1 MLCGFLVA
9 WIQGEKKE
17 LVFQSYLTVSNKLK
31 CAYWPA
37 CITAG
42 FAPLLGPTARPYIF
56 HRCTQEK
63 KLEKSINV
71 CKQNLYFVIIICFNM
86 GFTIVPDG
94 VSCSCRLTQTPRAK
108 TIQSSPSRPF
118 GGARLHGAP
127 THAWSADFFFLSA
140 EPRGGRS
147 SLHTLKDLRAITEQ
161 PQLLIYLVVLLFV
174 YFCIKVRIKWLKPG
188 IMKVVV
194 PVSGGRAGGLLQ
206 QLGLQRRGKWLQQDR
221 WMVGGKLNQE
231 GEIMC

>member
-1 MLCGFLVA
+1 
-9 WIQGEKKE
+9 
-17 LVFQSYLTVSNKLK
+17 
-31 CAYWPA
+31 
-37 CITAG
+37 
-42 FAPLLGPTARPYIF
+42 
-56 HRCTQEK
+56 
-63 KLEKSINV
+63 
-71 CKQNLYFVIIICFNM
+71 M
-86 GFTIVPDG
+86 GFTIVLENG
-94 VSCSCRLTQTPRAK
+94 VSCRLTQTPQAK
-108 TIQSSPSRPF
+108 TIQSPPSRPL
-118 GGARLHGAP
+118 GGARMHAAP
-127 THAWSADFFFLSA
+127 TRAWSADFFFLSA

-194 PVSGGRAGGLLQ
+194 PVSGGREGGLLQ
-206 QLGLQRRGKWLQQDR
+206 QLGLQRRGKWLQQDS